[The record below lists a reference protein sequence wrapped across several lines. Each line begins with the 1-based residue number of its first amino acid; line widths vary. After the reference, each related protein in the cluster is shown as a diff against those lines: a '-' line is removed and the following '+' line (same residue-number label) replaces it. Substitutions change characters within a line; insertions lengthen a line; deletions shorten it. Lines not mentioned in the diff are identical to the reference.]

1 MPLLRKSDSGLDR
14 QFWKVTHMNMRR
26 SQQGPLVLQK
36 GMSAQK
42 ARAKKGRPPPPVKVV
57 YLSLPIGQARAHILL
72 GWLIGNKLLLG
83 EEGKRGVEGVPDKAG
98 MKWSNQDFL

>member
-1 MPLLRKSDSGLDR
+1 MLRKSDSGLDR

-42 ARAKKGRPPPPVKVV
+42 AHAKEGRPPPSSEGGIPVP
-57 YLSLPIGQARAHILL
+57 SHWSGQGTHSSRLANWKQIVTGRR
-72 GWLIGNKLLLG
+72 GK
-83 EEGKRGVEGVPDKAG
+83 EGGGGCPRQSRNE
-98 MKWSNQDFL
+98 ME